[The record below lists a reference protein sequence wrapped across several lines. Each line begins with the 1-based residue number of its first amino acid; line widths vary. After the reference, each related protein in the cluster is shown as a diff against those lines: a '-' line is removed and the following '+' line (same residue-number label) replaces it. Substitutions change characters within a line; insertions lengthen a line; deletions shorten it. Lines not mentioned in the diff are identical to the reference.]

1 MIISSRLIKEE
12 ANRLGFEKVGI
23 AKATATPNDQ
33 KNLEV
38 WLNEG
43 KQAGMDW
50 IKKRKDERGNIHTY
64 YPDAKSVVSVGMNY
78 YTGKN
83 QNDLESDYKFS
94 NYAWGEDYHHVLKK
108 KLFKLSRWLE
118 KFCPESKNIV
128 CVDTSPVMEKVWA
141 QRSGIGWIGKHT
153 NLITR
158 DYGSWIFLGEIV
170 SDIKLEYDIP
180 FQDDL
185 CGTCTACIDECPTH
199 ALTEY
204 ILDANKCI
212 SYQTIEHKGG
222 FPDGAPDLDGWVFG
236 CDICQEICPWNQK
249 FAQEK
254 SCIDF
259 QPRDSIL
266 NYDNEQ
272 WENISEEQFQK
283 IFKNS
288 AIKRTKYA
296 GLKRNI
302 LKNKDT

>member
-1 MIISSRLIKEE
+1 MIISSKSIKEE

-23 AKATATPNDQ
+23 AKATATHIEQ

-38 WLNEG
+38 WLHER
-43 KQAGMDW
+43 KHAGMDW
-50 IKKRKDERGNIHTY
+50 LKKRKDERGNIHTY
-64 YPDAKSVVSVGMNY
+64 YPNAKSIVSVGMNY

-94 NYAWGEDYHHVLKK
+94 NYAWGEDYHLVLKK
-108 KLFKLSRWLE
+108 KLFQLSDWLE
-118 KFCPESKNIV
+118 KLCPGSKNIV

-158 DYGSWIFLGEIV
+158 EYGSWLFLGEIV

-185 CGTCTACIDECPTH
+185 CGTCTACIDECPTQ
-199 ALTEY
+199 ALTDY

-212 SYQTIEHKGG
+212 SYLTIEHKGD
-222 FPDGAPDLDGWVFG
+222 FSDVAPDLDGWVFG
-236 CDICQEICPWNQK
+236 CDICQEVCPWNEK
-249 FAQEK
+249 FAKEK
-254 SCIDF
+254 YSTDF

-266 NYDNEQ
+266 NYDNEK
-272 WENISEEQFQK
+272 WESLSEEQFQRV
-283 IFKNS
+283 FKNS
-288 AIKRTKYA
+288 AIKRTKHT

-302 LKNKDT
+302 LKNKDV